1 MSRRR
6 NDLVG
11 GALENRYAVQKSVGN
26 GRMSSVYLAL
36 DRDVGNREVAVK
48 ILDTEHPDE
57 LRREAF
63 RRETQALRR
72 LRHPNVV
79 EMLGGA
85 WSESVGAFYL
95 VLDYSPYS
103 LDKAMRGEGGAALG
117 GFDKY
122 RVIRQLA
129 DALACAHSEMIVH
142 RDIKTANILLDESGE
157 PKLAD
162 FGVSKLLGHLT
173 VGQTLAQFW
182 SPGFASPEQRGGG

>member
-1 MSRRR
+1 MSSQRT
-6 NDLVG
+6 DLVG
-11 GALENRYAVQKSVGN
+11 GAFEDRYVVQKSVGN

-36 DRDVGNREVAVK
+36 DRDDRNRQVAVK
-48 ILDTEHPDE
+48 ILDTEHPDGI
-57 LRREAF
+57 RREAF
-63 RRETQALRR
+63 SRETQALRR

-103 LDKAMRGEGGAALG
+103 LDKVMRGEGGAALG

-122 RVIRQLA
+122 RVIRRLA
-129 DALACAHSEMIVH
+129 DALACAHAEMIVH

-173 VGQTLAQFW
+173 VGQTLAPFW
-182 SPGFASPEQRGGG
+182 SAGFASPEQRAGG